1 MHLMLRSICNQS
13 PSFTIE
19 FLLLNQHINFIE
31 SFGLYLC
38 RKTDNIPFFVYFLQ
52 KNEAIFDRKLFWI
65 KHSSHFECRFF
76 FFETKTVHLF
86 FVLKWKKRICCFG
99 QEFFALFKNSG
110 ATLQKMLI
118 LKLKIP
124 IASGHLTDLLCLHD
138 KVSLMDIQNMAKGP
152 LKHILSTYHHSTHKI

>member
-1 MHLMLRSICNQS
+1 MHLMHRSICNQS

-52 KNEAIFDRKLFWI
+52 KNETIFKRKLFWI

-76 FFETKTVHLF
+76 LKQRLSICFLF
-86 FVLKWKKRICCFG
+86 QNGRREFLLWSRIFLFV
-99 QEFFALFKNSG
+99 QEFRSHSSENVNIETENSDSFG
-110 ATLQKMLI
+110 PSNGFI
-118 LKLKIP
+118 
-124 IASGHLTDLLCLHD
+124 
-138 KVSLMDIQNMAKGP
+138 VS
-152 LKHILSTYHHSTHKI
+152 TW

>member
-52 KNEAIFDRKLFWI
+52 KNEAIFERKLFWI

-76 FFETKTVHLF
+76 SLNKDCPSVFCFKMEEENF
-86 FVLKWKKRICCFG
+86 CFG
-99 QEFFALFKNSG
+99 QEFFFVQEFRSHSSENVNIETENSDSFG
-110 ATLQKMLI
+110 PTNGFI
-118 LKLKIP
+118 
-124 IASGHLTDLLCLHD
+124 
-138 KVSLMDIQNMAKGP
+138 VS
-152 LKHILSTYHHSTHKI
+152 TW